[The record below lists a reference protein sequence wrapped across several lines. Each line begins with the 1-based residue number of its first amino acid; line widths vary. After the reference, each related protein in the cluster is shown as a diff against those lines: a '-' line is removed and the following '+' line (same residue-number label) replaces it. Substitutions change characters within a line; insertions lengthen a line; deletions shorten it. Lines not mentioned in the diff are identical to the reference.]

1 MLGLGGHVWHSRI
14 SLPDR
19 LLTNPPPRPLPTR
32 PDDGRTPMS
41 MLLCSAE
48 KGVNFYVNDPF
59 ERTFAPAGRM
69 RKSVDHQEQ
78 RVDEIRS
85 VAWVAAWVRS
95 IDASIDVD
103 GWMDGGMD
111 GWTRTDLEHISTH
124 KTHIRTLHRRD
135 DGGEPGAA
143 GLPAAYVR
151 LCVIVPCVAP
161 MRNLP
166 EVKRLYGST

>member
-1 MLGLGGHVWHSRI
+1 
-14 SLPDR
+14 
-19 LLTNPPPRPLPTR
+19 
-32 PDDGRTPMS
+32 MS

-103 GWMDGGMD
+103 GWMDG
-111 GWTRTDLEHISTH
+111 WTRTDLEHISTH
-124 KTHIRTLHRRD
+124 KHTYGRCTDEMMVESRVPLDFLPLMYVFASSSHVLH
-135 DGGEPGAA
+135 
-143 GLPAAYVR
+143 
-151 LCVIVPCVAP
+151 PCETYP
-161 MRNLP
+161 
-166 EVKRLYGST
+166 K